1 MTATRDFIAGLL
13 FFDFP
18 SETNFTDSDSNWVF
32 GAVNKH
38 LRQRRL
44 RETVFLS
51 KGGGHHVQAGAPAT
65 SSGLPWW
72 LRFRIATE
80 YVHLG

>member
-1 MTATRDFIAGLL
+1 MRASS

-38 LRQRRL
+38 LRRRRL
-44 RETVFLS
+44 RGTVFLGE
-51 KGGGHHVQAGAPAT
+51 GGGVTLKQARPAT
-65 SSGLPWW
+65 SSGLLSR
-72 LRFRIATE
+72 LRSCIATE
-80 YVHLG
+80 YVHLE

>member
-38 LRQRRL
+38 LRQRAL
-44 RETVFLS
+44 RETVFVRKS
-51 KGGGHHVQAGAPAT
+51 RGARIQAGDPCDIQ
-65 SSGLPWW
+65 W
-72 LRFRIATE
+72 LAVVVALLHRHRICSP
-80 YVHLG
+80 